1 MSANATTL
9 RSFWN
14 HSSLYKCNWKSTS
27 CGECVMESCPLK
39 QLCLREESSL
49 RVMCVLCQGCRD
61 WYSFMSKG
69 SGTEVVYYYINYRN
83 SPRLDGFLWRLP
95 WQNFNFLT
103 LKSLSQSY
111 AMHGGW
117 VIHSNL
123 ESLVSNAKMA
133 KLQFHEIRT
142 TQNHN
147 VVLGL
152 LASKMVTSSLAD
164 WYISLVWPMPLP
176 NWDS

>member
-117 VIHSNL
+117 VIHTAIW
-123 ESLVSNAKMA
+123 SLWSAM
-133 KLQFHEIRT
+133 RRW
-142 TQNHN
+142 QNYNFMRSELRRITMLFWAFWLPKWLH
-147 VVLGL
+147 
-152 LASKMVTSSLAD
+152 
-164 WYISLVWPMPLP
+164 PL
-176 NWDS
+176 